1 MTRMADP
8 ERPRDDHGFD
18 DERFE
23 DEGRRSI
30 FSALW
35 FRAILVVIVLGVVA
49 AVAVPYVLEVANQ
62 PVPKTAAVGKPEIT
76 PLPAPPPAPIAP
88 PAPPVASVP
97 ATPPAPAPAPEKS
110 SGADKPAAMD
120 KPATS
125 DSSSS
130 APMAPATD
138 KPAATPE
145 KSEPSKSAVASKGPS
160 SSAKESASAR
170 ASRASA
176 PSPAGPS
183 DYFVQVGAFKNPDTA
198 KKVAARLREQK
209 YNVEETSANG
219 VKTVRAAAPSA
230 PSPTTGPSDRYDVYV
245 SGATPGDINTKL
257 SAKGLSAEPSGTG
270 VVVKPSMPLRDAVAL
285 SKDLAVDGLKVQVRR
300 AAGGPAPGATT
311 PSSAAMVSDGTLYRV
326 RVGPFDDKSAAT
338 STLRELE
345 QKGYTPFIARGG
357 Q

>member
-8 ERPRDDHGFD
+8 ERPRDEHEYD

-49 AVAVPYVLEVANQ
+49 AVAVPYVLEIANQ
-62 PVPKTAAVGKPEIT
+62 PAPKTTALGKPEVT
-76 PLPAPPPAPIAP
+76 PAPPPVAST
-88 PAPPVASVP
+88 PVAP
-97 ATPPAPAPAPEKS
+97 TPMQEKS
-110 SGADKPAAMD
+110 PTPDKPAAMD
-120 KPATS
+120 KPSTS
-125 DSSSS
+125 ES
-130 APMAPATD
+130 
-138 KPAATPE
+138 PAATGMTPATE
-145 KSEPSKSAVASKGPS
+145 SPAPKRSESSNSTAASKSAMATP
-160 SSAKESASAR
+160 KEQP
-170 ASRASA
+170 ASRAPRVGA
-176 PSPAGPS
+176 PSPAGPG

-209 YNVEETSANG
+209 YNVAETSASG
-219 VKTVRAAAPSA
+219 VKTARAATPSA
-230 PSPTTGPSDRYDVYV
+230 SGAPSDRYDVYV
-245 SGATPGDINTKL
+245 SGGAPGDINSKL
-257 SAKGLSAEPSGTG
+257 AARGLSAEPSGAG

-300 AAGGPAPGATT
+300 AAAGGPASAPP
-311 PSSAAMVSDGTLYRV
+311 PSSGAAGTSDGTLYRV
-326 RVGPFDDKSAAT
+326 RVGPFDDKSTAT
-338 STLRELE
+338 STLRELQ

>member
-8 ERPRDDHGFD
+8 ERPRNDQDYD

-49 AVAVPYVLEVANQ
+49 AVAVPYMLELANQ
-62 PVPKTAAVGKPEIT
+62 PAPKTTALGKPEMT
-76 PLPAPPPAPIAP
+76 PAPVAPS
-88 PAPPVASVP
+88 APPVTS
-97 ATPPAPAPAPEKS
+97 APGAALAPEKS
-110 SGADKPAAMD
+110 PALE

-125 DSSSS
+125 ETP
-130 APMAPATD
+130 APMPMTQATEKPMAVAP
-138 KPAATPE
+138 K
-145 KSEPSKSAVASKGPS
+145 KSESSKSVVASKSAS
-160 SSAKESASAR
+160 STPKEQSVAR
-170 ASRASA
+170 ASRTPSA
-176 PSPAGPS
+176 PSPTGPAE
-183 DYFVQVGAFKNPDTA
+183 YFVQVGAFKNPDTA
-198 KKVAARLREQK
+198 KKLAVRLREQK
-209 YNVEETSANG
+209 YNVEETSATG
-219 VKTVRAAAPSA
+219 VKPARGAAPSA
-230 PSPTTGPSDRYDVYV
+230 PPAAGSPSDRYDVYV
-245 SGATPGDINTKL
+245 TGGAPADVNAKL
-257 SAKGLSAEPSGTG
+257 SAKGLSAEPSGAG

-300 AAGGPAPGATT
+300 AAGSQAPAPASPG
-311 PSSAAMVSDGTLYRV
+311 SAASMASDGTLYRV
-326 RVGPFDDKSAAT
+326 RVGPFDDKATAT

>member
-8 ERPRDDHGFD
+8 ERPHDDHEYD

-49 AVAVPYVLEVANQ
+49 AVAVPYVLEIANQ
-62 PVPKTAAVGKPEIT
+62 PVPKTTALGRPEMT
-76 PLPAPPPAPIAP
+76 PAPAPVA
-88 PAPPVASVP
+88 PAPPVAS
-97 ATPPAPAPAPEKS
+97 APMAPPAPEK
-110 SGADKPAAMD
+110 APTVDKPSAMD

-125 DSSSS
+125 ES
-130 APMAPATD
+130 APTPMTPAPMTPATEKPAPAP
-138 KPAATPE
+138 K
-145 KSEPSKSAVASKGPS
+145 KSESSKSAVASR
-160 SSAKESASAR
+160 SASTPKEQSAAPR
-170 ASRASA
+170 TSAA
-176 PSPAGPS
+176 PSPTGPG
-183 DYFVQVGAFKNPDTA
+183 DYFVQVGAFKNADTA

-209 YNVEETSANG
+209 YNVEETPASG
-219 VKTVRAAAPSA
+219 VKTARAAAPSA
-230 PSPTTGPSDRYDVYV
+230 SQATGSPSDRYDVYI
-245 SGATPGDINTKL
+245 SGGAPGDINGKL
-257 SAKGLSAEPSGTG
+257 SAKGLSAEPSGAG

-300 AAGGPAPGATT
+300 AAGGPAPSPTT
-311 PSSAAMVSDGTLYRV
+311 PSSASMASDGTLYRV
-326 RVGPFDDKSAAT
+326 RVGPFDDKSTAT

>member
-8 ERPRDDHGFD
+8 ERPRDDHDYD

-49 AVAVPYVLEVANQ
+49 AVAVPYVLEIANQ
-62 PVPKTAAVGKPEIT
+62 PTPKTTALGKPEMT
-76 PLPAPPPAPIAP
+76 PAPAPVAP
-88 PAPPVASVP
+88 P
-97 ATPPAPAPAPEKS
+97 TPPATSAPMAPPAPEKS
-110 SGADKPAAMD
+110 PTVDKPSAMD

-125 DSSSS
+125 ES
-130 APMAPATD
+130 APTPMTPATE
-138 KPAATPE
+138 KLTPAPK
-145 KSEPSKSAVASKGPS
+145 KSESSKSAS
-160 SSAKESASAR
+160 STPKDPSASPAPR
-170 ASRASA
+170 TSAA
-176 PSPAGPS
+176 PSPTGPG
-183 DYFVQVGAFKNPDTA
+183 DYFVQVGAFKNPETA

-209 YNVEETSANG
+209 YNVEETSASG
-219 VKTVRAAAPSA
+219 VKTARAAAPSA
-230 PSPTTGPSDRYDVYV
+230 PQASGSPSDRYDVYV
-245 SGATPGDINTKL
+245 TGGAPGDINGKL
-257 SAKGLSAEPSGTG
+257 SAKGLSAEPSGAG

-300 AAGGPAPGATT
+300 AAGGPAPSPTT
-311 PSSAAMVSDGTLYRV
+311 PSSASMASDGTLYRV
-326 RVGPFDDKSAAT
+326 RVGPFDDKSTAT

>member
-8 ERPRDDHGFD
+8 ERPRDDNDFD

-62 PVPKTAAVGKPEIT
+62 PVPKAASVGKPEMT
-76 PLPAPPPAPIAP
+76 PPAPAVAP

-97 ATPPAPAPAPEKS
+97 APPPPALAPAPEKS
-110 SGADKPAAMD
+110 PAVDKPAAMD

-138 KPAATPE
+138 KPAAAPE

-160 SSAKESASAR
+160 SSAKDSAPAR
-170 ASRASA
+170 ASRGTA
-176 PSPAGPS
+176 PSPAGPG

-209 YNVEETSANG
+209 YNVEETSASG
-219 VKTVRAAAPSA
+219 VKTARAAAPSA
-230 PSPTTGPSDRYDVYV
+230 PATSTSPSDRYDVYI
-245 SGATPGDINTKL
+245 SGAAPADINAKL
-257 SAKGLSAEPSGTG
+257 SSKGLNAEPSGTG

-345 QKGYTPFIARGG
+345 QKGYSPFIARGG